1 MSESVEQSTVMY
13 EVTGEPSALQ
23 QLYLEHVGGLVR
35 ALTVVCGDRETAADC
50 VQEAFLR
57 AHQRWESLAG
67 YEDPI
72 GWIRHVAL
80 NLARDVHRRRRRSRV
95 AQARLQS
102 EAGRHGDRVA
112 TAEPI
117 DALAAELAVLPP
129 RQRAALALR
138 YVEGLTVREIAT
150 ALGISEGAVKF
161 HLHAG
166 RERLRPLVKP
176 DVMG

>member
-57 AHQRWESLAG
+57 AHQRWAQLER
-67 YEDPI
+67 YDDPI
-72 GWIRHVAL
+72 GWVRHVAL
-80 NLARDVHRRRRRSRV
+80 NLARDVHRRRRRGRA
-95 AQARLQS
+95 AQLRLVTD
-102 EAGRHGDRVA
+102 AGRQGDLEA

-117 DALAAELAVLPP
+117 DRLAAELAVLPP

-138 YVEGLTVREIAT
+138 YVEGLSVREIAA

-166 RERLRPLVKP
+166 RERLRPLVQREERA
-176 DVMG
+176 